1 MDGKRRGLSRR
12 ELLARGIALG
22 GMAMAAGSPGRLVRA
37 EPVPEGASSPSAA
50 ESLADLRAALG
61 GELITPADPAFEEA
75 RRVWNGMID
84 KHPAAIVRCSGT
96 ADVMNTIS
104 FARANDL
111 PVSVRG
117 GGHNV
122 AGKALRNGALAIDLS
137 PMDGIHVDR
146 ERRTGRAQGG
156 ALWGE
161 FDRETTALGLVTT
174 GGTVSTTGVGGLT
187 LGGGF
192 GWLMRQHGLAC
203 DNLVSVDVVTA
214 EGRML
219 TASADENADLF
230 WALRGGGGNFGVATS
245 LQFRLHELQPITG
258 GMAIYPFAMARDV
271 LRFYR
276 EFTSS
281 APDSV
286 EAMAVILNGPPQS
299 PLAGG
304 KVVVI
309 NVCHSGPA
317 AEGERLLRPIK
328 EFGPPVIDTIGP
340 TAYKAVQTAIDA
352 QFHAGQ
358 RSYWRSNFLAE
369 LKDEDIDAIL
379 TWSDGLPGGP
389 SALLFEHMQGA
400 VGRVGAHDT
409 AFSNR
414 AAKYNFTIVSVWEN
428 ADEDDRNIKWTR
440 GFGDAME
447 ALATGAGYVNY
458 MTADE
463 GAGRIRATYAANYER
478 LAAIKK
484 KYDPTNFFSVNQNIA
499 PST

>member
-1 MDGKRRGLSRR
+1 MGGKRRGISRR

-22 GMAMAAGSPGRLVRA
+22 GVAMAGSPGRLVRA
-37 EPVPEGASSPSAA
+37 EPLREGASPGAGA

-61 GELITPADPAFEEA
+61 GELITPADPAYDAA

-84 KHPAAIVRCSGT
+84 KRPSAIVRCSGA
-96 ADVMNTIS
+96 ADVMNTIR
-104 FARANDL
+104 FARDNDL

-122 AGKALRNGALAIDLS
+122 AGKALRDGALAIDLS
-137 PMDGIHVDR
+137 PMDGIHVDP
-146 ERRTGRAQGG
+146 EARTGRAQGG
-156 ALWGE
+156 ATWGE

-187 LGGGF
+187 LGGGL

-214 EGRML
+214 DGRL
-219 TASADENADLF
+219 LKASADENADLF
-230 WALRGGGGNFGVATS
+230 WALHGGGGNFGVATS

-258 GMAIYPFAMARDV
+258 GVAVYPFALARDV
-271 LRFYR
+271 FRFYR
-276 EFTSS
+276 EYTSS

-286 EAMAVILNGPPQS
+286 ETMAGIMNGPPES
-299 PLAGG
+299 PFAGG
-304 KVVVI
+304 KAAWI

-317 AEGERLLRPIK
+317 AEGERLLKPIK

-340 TAYKAVQTAIDA
+340 TSYHATQTSIDA
-352 QFHAGQ
+352 QFPPGM
-358 RSYWRSNFLAE
+358 RTYWRSNFLE
-369 LKDEDIDAIL
+369 DLEDEAIDTIL
-379 TWSDGLPGGP
+379 AWSETLPGAP
-389 SALLFEHMQGA
+389 STLLFEHLQGA

-414 AAKYNFTIVSVWEN
+414 KAKYDFTILGVWHDR
-428 ADEDDRNIKWTR
+428 DEDAENIKWTR
-440 GFGDAME
+440 GFGDAVE

-463 GAGRIRATYAANYER
+463 GAGRIRATYETNYER
-478 LAAIKK
+478 LVAIKR
-484 KYDPTNFFSVNQNIA
+484 KYDPANFFSVNQNIA